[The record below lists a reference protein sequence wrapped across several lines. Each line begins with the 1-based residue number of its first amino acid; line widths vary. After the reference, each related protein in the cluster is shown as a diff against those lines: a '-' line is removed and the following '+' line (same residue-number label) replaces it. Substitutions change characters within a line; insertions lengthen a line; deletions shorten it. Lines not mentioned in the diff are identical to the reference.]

1 MRTGF
6 VFILFVFSSASSFP
20 QDINFSQF
28 YELPLLRN
36 PALAGVY
43 KGDMRATSGIR
54 SQWGSITVPY
64 KTSALGVEMKRSTGD
79 NSDDYLSFGLQFTGD
94 IAGDSKLSRTQY
106 FGMLAYHKS
115 VSKEKDAYLTIG
127 FLGGGVDQHF
137 DVAAL
142 KFGDQFIAGAYTPT
156 NPTRQNFSR
165 TQLMYWDASAGISFS
180 SITRN
185 NTRYYI
191 GGSYFHFTQPK
202 VAFNPD
208 NDIRLNKKAVV
219 NAGLSTPVTEFNSF
233 ILYADFFLQG
243 GNSQLQ
249 GGVLYRHDIEQPD
262 EDLPL
267 SLYVGGFYRWNDAIM
282 PVIKIDYH
290 KLGIGLTYDVN
301 VSKLMTVSRGGGG
314 FELTLSFRSFFK
326 SGNSSLEKTRCPV
339 NL

>member
-1 MRTGF
+1 MRIKTLMIWF
-6 VFILFVFSSASSFP
+6 VFASVKSFS

-43 KGDMRATSGIR
+43 KGDMRATSGFR
-54 SQWGSITVPY
+54 SQWGSVTVPY
-64 KTSALGVEMKRSTGD
+64 KTSALGVEMKRSLGE

-94 IAGDSKLSRTQY
+94 MAGDSKLSKTQY

-115 VSKEKDAYLTIG
+115 VSKEKDSYLTLG

-137 DVAAL
+137 DAAAL
-142 KFGDQFIAGAYTPT
+142 KFGDQFIGGAYSPT

-180 SITRN
+180 SVTSN
-185 NTRYYI
+185 DTRYYI

-208 NDIRLNKKAVV
+208 NDIRLNKKIVI

-233 ILYADFFLQG
+233 ILYGDFFVQG

-249 GGVLYRHDIEQPD
+249 GGLLYRHDIEQPD
-262 EDLPL
+262 EDLPV

-282 PVIKIDYH
+282 PVVKLDYH

-301 VSKLMTVSRGGGG
+301 VSKLMKASHGGGG
-314 FELTLSFRSFFK
+314 FELTLSYRSFLNVR
-326 SGNSSLEKTRCPV
+326 NSSLEKTRCPV
-339 NL
+339 NF